1 MMKMSLN
8 NASHFLSQATL
19 GANFTEIKR
28 ASELGVHDWLGEQF
42 AKRSKSY
49 FDHTNDIWAFYKS
62 KFIQKHGRRK
72 LEQDYFNPC
81 IPYWFYWRMAWW
93 DLTMKGEDQL
103 RQRVAQALSQIIVV
117 SEQSE
122 LELSAFGLA
131 SFFDVLHRNAFGN
144 FRDILLKTTLH
155 PAMGVYL
162 SHLFNRKGDPKANR
176 RPDENYARE
185 IMQLFSIGLFELNED
200 GSRKKDSAGNDIP
213 TYDNADIQELA
224 KVFTGLELAGYYWPW
239 DNYSSTLP
247 VKWDPSYE
255 YNQSK
260 ASANLWDPMKM
271 NERYHDKS
279 EKRILKRATLKAE
292 QSGMKDIEQAID
304 VLFNHPNVGPF
315 IGRQLIQRLV
325 KSNPSP
331 GYVQRVSHAFANNG
345 DGVRGDMQAVVH
357 AILTDPEARAR
368 DGSSQR
374 VREPLLRYTQF
385 MRAFNAN
392 NKSGRL
398 WNYGYQFDERVKQ
411 SILGAPSVFN
421 YYPPDFAPNGPIYDA
436 GLAAPEFMLH
446 DTASSVGYI
455 NLAVEWFFGGY
466 FMEIF
471 TEVDPNEITHP
482 DFYGVPKQEDLVQL
496 DLSHEYALASDPRK
510 LVDHL
515 DTLLAGGSLSPETK
529 SKMVKA
535 IRPLAGSDYDNL
547 VKYALLLVFIAP
559 DYVVMS

>member
-1 MMKMSLN
+1 MTLTHRD
-8 NASHFLSQATL
+8 ASYFLSQATM
-19 GANFTEIKR
+19 GSTRSEIDR
-28 ASELGVHDWLGEQF
+28 TSNMGLDAWLDEQF
-42 AKRSKSY
+42 LRQSKSY
-49 FDHTNDIWAFYKS
+49 FDHTQDIWAHFKT
-62 KFIQKHGRRK
+62 KFIARHGRKK
-72 LEQDYFNPC
+72 LEADYFNPC

-93 DLTMKGEDQL
+93 DITMKGEDQL

-117 SEQSE
+117 SEKSE

-131 SFFDVLHRNAFGN
+131 SFFDLLHRNAFGN
-144 FRDILLKTTLH
+144 FRDILLETSLH

-162 SHLFNRKGDPKANR
+162 SHLFNRKGDPSKNR
-176 RPDENYARE
+176 RPDENFARE

-200 GSRKKDSAGNDIP
+200 GTRKTDANGNDIP
-213 TYDNADIQELA
+213 TYDNVDIQELA

-239 DNYSSTLP
+239 DDYSATLP
-247 VKWDPSYE
+247 VRWDPAYE

-260 ASANLWDPMKM
+260 ASANLWEPMQM

-279 EKRILKRATLKAE
+279 AKRILKQTVLKAG
-292 QSGMKDIEQAID
+292 QSGMTDIEQAID
-304 VLFNHPNVGPF
+304 VIFNHANVGPF

-331 GYVQRVSHAFANNG
+331 AYVARVSRVFADNG
-345 DGVRGDMQAVVH
+345 QGVRGDMQAVVR
-357 AILTDPEARAR
+357 AILTDAEARRR

-385 MRAFNAN
+385 MRAFNAHN
-392 NKSGRL
+392 LSGRL

-421 YYPPDFAPNGPIYDA
+421 YYPPDFAPNGPLFEQ
-436 GLAAPEFMLH
+436 GLSAPEFQLH

-466 FMEIF
+466 FMEVF
-471 TEVDPNEITHP
+471 SEVDPNEITHP
-482 DFYGVPKQEDLVQL
+482 DFYGTPKPEDLVEL
-496 DLSHEYALASDPRK
+496 DVSYERSLAATPRK
-510 LVDHL
+510 LIDHL
-515 DTLLAGGSLSPETK
+515 DTLLTGGALTETTK
-529 SKMVKA
+529 RHMLTA
-535 IRPLAGSDYDNL
+535 IRPLVGNDEDTL
-547 VKYALLLVFIAP
+547 VKYALLLVFVAP